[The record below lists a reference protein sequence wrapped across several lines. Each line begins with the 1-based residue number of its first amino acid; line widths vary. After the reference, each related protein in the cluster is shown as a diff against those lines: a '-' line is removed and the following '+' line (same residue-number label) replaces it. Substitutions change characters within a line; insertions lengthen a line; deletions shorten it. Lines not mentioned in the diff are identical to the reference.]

1 MSNLFKLIFVAVM
14 ALGSY
19 TWFTESQ
26 NKQSADWYSHQFSL
40 AKVEVQ
46 FPIKPKTQNKQ
57 LQGLIVEFAG
67 MHRAKVEYSVSIVKG
82 KLFNKSDLYPYSM
95 TQKGATV
102 ESSKE
107 IIEQFLQALVLS

>member
-1 MSNLFKLIFVAVM
+1 MSKSIERLVLIDFIYAR
-14 ALGSY
+14 
-19 TWFTESQ
+19 
-26 NKQSADWYSHQFSL
+26 
-40 AKVEVQ
+40 
-46 FPIKPKTQNKQ
+46 
-57 LQGLIVEFAG
+57 QGHITNGIGITVEFSG